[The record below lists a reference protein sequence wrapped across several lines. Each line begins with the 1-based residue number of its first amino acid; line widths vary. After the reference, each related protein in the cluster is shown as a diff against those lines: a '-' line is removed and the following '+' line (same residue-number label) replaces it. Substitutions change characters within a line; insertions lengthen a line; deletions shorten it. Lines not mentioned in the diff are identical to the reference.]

1 MVSRHA
7 LREAMIRLG
16 DVVTDPHRRSSFE
29 QGASGADRSGAPSI
43 PVIVVAD
50 GRDPASAERAKR
62 LAAELSVPL
71 RELGEDGPASQLV
84 LTATAERL
92 ELYDLAQRRCKP
104 IVVDFQGGT
113 MGYRRTSLRSG
124 KQPIARAVGLRG
136 QKRSVLDATGGLGR
150 DAFVLACLGCSVTIV
165 ERSPVLAAMLRDGF
179 ARAAACGDAGLRE
192 VVSRMTLIEGDA
204 CDVLDRTEERYA
216 PDVVYV
222 DPMYPPTHKSAL
234 VKNELRMLRSLVGTD
249 PDAASLVELARRV
262 ALDRVV
268 VKRHRH
274 APSLAGDPDTTYV
287 GRRVRYDVHFCNR
300 Q

>member
-1 MVSRHA
+1 MPRV
-7 LREAMIRLG
+7 AMIHLG
-16 DVVTDPHRRSSFE
+16 DAVTDQHMRSSFE
-29 QGASGADRSGAPSI
+29 RGASGADRSRAPSI
-43 PVIVVAD
+43 PVVVVAD

-71 RELGEDGPASQLV
+71 REVGEDGPASRFV
-84 LTATAERL
+84 LSATAERL

-104 IVVDFQGGT
+104 ITVDFESAAN
-113 MGYRRTSLRSG
+113 GYRRASLFRG

-136 QKRSVLDATGGLGR
+136 QRRSVLDATGGLGR
-150 DAFVLACLGCSVTIV
+150 DAFSLACLGGIVTIV

-179 ARAAACGDAGLRE
+179 ARAAASGDAGLRE
-192 VVSRMTLIEGDA
+192 VVSRMSFIEGDA

-234 VKNELRMLRSLVGTD
+234 VKKELRMLRSLVGTD
-249 PDAASLVELARRV
+249 PDAARLVELARRV

-274 APSLAGDPDTTYV
+274 APPLAGDPDTTYV

-300 Q
+300 K